1 MFRNSKCVFY
11 MVSKIVFNMDMINNI
26 WKIMIKKK
34 WIWWRY
40 NMLDFYVSFVMGF
53 FIDFV

>member
-1 MFRNSKCVFY
+1 

-26 WKIMIKKK
+26 WKIMIKK

-40 NMLDFYVSFVMGF
+40 NMLEFYVSFVMGF

>member
-1 MFRNSKCVFY
+1 

-40 NMLDFYVSFVMGF
+40 NMLEFYVSFVMGF